1 MDQLDLIV
9 EKRAAIKATCEKY
22 GATAVRI
29 FGSCARNDY
38 DESSDIDVLVRMP
51 SNLKGFDYYGCLGDL
66 KDELETVMGMK
77 VDLVDEASLKGK
89 IRERILKE
97 AVSL

>member
-1 MDQLDLIV
+1 
-9 EKRAAIKATCEKY
+9 
-22 GATAVRI
+22 
-29 FGSCARNDY
+29 
-38 DESSDIDVLVRMP
+38 MP
-51 SNLKGFDYYGCLGDL
+51 SNLKGFDYYGCLGEL